1 VIFWKYFRQKW
12 VFLTKFEP
20 FVRENVMMCFQENF
34 RIFAENWSKSPKIS
48 IITLTHAYKS
58 VDTFRNGESWVARWY
73 IFKRKISILVYFGGP
88 YVLIEWKMLNY
99 FYGHE

>member
-48 IITLTHAYKS
+48 IITLTHFEMAKAGLPDGIYSKEK
-58 VDTFRNGESWVARWY
+58 FQFWY
-73 IFKRKISILVYFGGP
+73 ILE
-88 YVLIEWKMLNY
+88 VLMSL
-99 FYGHE
+99 